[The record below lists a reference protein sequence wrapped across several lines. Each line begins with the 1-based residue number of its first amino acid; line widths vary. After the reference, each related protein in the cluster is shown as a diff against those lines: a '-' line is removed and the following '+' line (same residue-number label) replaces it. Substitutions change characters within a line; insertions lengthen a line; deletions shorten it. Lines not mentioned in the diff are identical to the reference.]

1 MYGEA
6 IQVHLH
12 DCSSGSGSFSVSP
25 FSPKCCGGPIGP
37 DCGSGNGKGAGYTV
51 TYSGNPISSTS
62 TTQTFQITFTLDT
75 SGFGGGNGF
84 LMAVAPKVSSSID
97 SFSLVSAPGGTGDW
111 TTMSGGLNANGCD
124 GSGSGFFCAGANS
137 MGSFNKVP
145 DGTYSFVFDV
155 TVPTGGLFTNP
166 NEASIKAL
174 YENSDGKNLG
184 ITSADITL
192 QKSVSPVPEP
202 ASLGLVGIGLFGLAY
217 VYRRRVRLT
226 S

>member
-1 MYGEA
+1 MAKRYKFIYMIVA
-6 IQVHLH
+6 LAAAL
-12 DCSSGSGSFSVSP
+12 FLSVLSVP
-25 FSPKCCGGPIGP
+25 NAAADSIGP
-37 DCGSGNGKGAGYTV
+37 DCGSGNCMGVVYTL

>member
-1 MYGEA
+1 MG
-6 IQVHLH
+6 V
-12 DCSSGSGSFSVSP
+12 V
-25 FSPKCCGGPIGP
+25 
-37 DCGSGNGKGAGYTV
+37 YTL

-75 SGFGGGNGF
+75 SGFDGGNGF

>member
-1 MYGEA
+1 MAKRYKFISMMIAVAA
-6 IQVHLH
+6 IL
-12 DCSSGSGSFSVSP
+12 FLSVLSVP
-25 FSPKCCGGPIGP
+25 NAAADSIGP
-37 DCGSGNGKGAGYTV
+37 NCGSCMGVVYTL
-51 TYSGNPISSTS
+51 TYGGSPISSTA

-75 SGFGGGNGF
+75 SGFSGGSGF

-97 SFSLVSAPGGTGDW
+97 SFSLVSAPGGTSDW
-111 TTMSGGLNANGCD
+111 TTKSGGLSANGCS
-124 GSGSGFFCAGANS
+124 GAGSGFFCAGANS

-155 TVPTGGLFTNP
+155 TIPTGGLFTNL

-184 ITSADITL
+184 ITSEDITL
-192 QKSVSPVPEP
+192 QKTTSPVPEP
-202 ASLGLVGIGLFGLAY
+202 ASLGLVGIGLFALAY
-217 VYRRRVRLT
+217 VYRRKVRFT